1 MCKLCA
7 KYIFVLQHAANGR
20 EFGITS
26 RAHST
31 MRLPWQ
37 DPAFKK
43 MVRSSVAALAGSVAA
58 AAVFFVVEW
67 VSPWEQREIVGGK
80 YRNELLIKSFGMV
93 RG

>member
-1 MCKLCA
+1 
-7 KYIFVLQHAANGR
+7 
-20 EFGITS
+20 
-26 RAHST
+26 

-67 VSPWEQREIVGGK
+67 VSPWEDDALEKREIVGGK